1 MTIYKVTCVLDQFDE
16 EVLYD
21 KLFEIGAISID
32 ISDYRNDS
40 FLDNT
45 NVFFS
50 EISEKWENNR
60 LEILFN
66 CQSQN
71 NFELIL
77 EKLKKINNFNLK
89 IENTAE
95 VNEEDWVKRS
105 KDSFKKIQFSNA
117 LEVYPSWEKM
127 DKSFRYNIQ
136 IDPGQAFGT
145 GSHQTTKLCIE
156 WLLQNEKKKFSNV
169 IDYGCGSGLLAIIA
183 KTLYKTKVLGVDID
197 SKAID
202 VATKNSIAN
211 NLDIKFSHV
220 DKVKYETY
228 DLIIANILLNVLT
241 TLKPIFL
248 KILKKQGVIIFTGI
262 LENQVKTLIEEYE
275 ESFQKVKVFRKDN
288 WALVEM
294 CF

>member
-1 MTIYKVTCVLDQFDE
+1 MTLYKVTCVLDQFDN
-16 EVLYD
+16 EVLHD

-40 FLDNT
+40 ISDN
-45 NVFFS
+45 NGFFS
-50 EISEKWENNR
+50 EISEKWKKNR

-77 EKLKKINNFNLK
+77 EKLKNINNFNLK
-89 IENTAE
+89 IENISE

-156 WLLQNEKKKFSNV
+156 WLLLNEKKKFSNV

-183 KTLYKTKVLGVDID
+183 KMLYSTNVLGVDID
-197 SKAID
+197 TKAID

-211 NLDIKFSHV
+211 NLNIKFSHV

-275 ESFQKVKVFRKDN
+275 ESFQRVKVFRKDN

>member
-1 MTIYKVTCVLDQFDE
+1 MTIYKVTCVLDQFDDE
-16 EVLYD
+16 ILYD

-32 ISDYRNDS
+32 ISDYKNDS
-40 FLDNT
+40 ILDNT
-45 NVFFS
+45 NVILS

-77 EKLKKINNFNLK
+77 EKLKKIDNFNLK
-89 IENTAE
+89 IENTSK

-105 KDSFKKIQFSNA
+105 KDSFKKIQFTNA

-127 DKSFRYNIQ
+127 DESFRYNIQ

-183 KTLYKTKVLGVDID
+183 KNLYKTKVLGVDID

-262 LENQVKTLIEEYE
+262 LENQVETLIEVYQD
-275 ESFQKVKVFRKDN
+275 SFQKVKVFRKDN

>member
-1 MTIYKVTCVLDQFDE
+1 MTIYKVTCVLDQFDDE
-16 EVLYD
+16 DLYD

-32 ISDYRNDS
+32 ISDYKNDS
-40 FLDNT
+40 ILDDT

-71 NFELIL
+71 NLELIL

-95 VNEEDWVKRS
+95 VNDEDWVKRS

-117 LEVYPSWEKM
+117 LEIYPSWEKM

-156 WLLQNEKKKFSNV
+156 WLLKNEKKKFYNV

-183 KTLYKTKVLGVDID
+183 KILYNTEVLGVDID

-202 VATKNSIAN
+202 VATKNSVAN
-211 NLDIKFSHV
+211 NLNIEFSHV
-220 DKVKYETY
+220 DDVKYETY

-262 LENQVKTLIEEYE
+262 LEDQVETLIEEYK
-275 ESFQKVKVFRKDN
+275 ESCQKVRVFKKEN

-294 CF
+294 IF

>member
-1 MTIYKVTCVLDQFDE
+1 MTIYKVTSVLDQFDN

-40 FLDNT
+40 ISDN
-45 NVFFS
+45 NGFFS

-66 CQSQN
+66 CKSQN

-89 IENTAE
+89 IENIAE

-156 WLLQNEKKKFSNV
+156 WLLQNEKKSFPMLLIMVAEAVYWQLLQKLYIKRKF
-169 IDYGCGSGLLAIIA
+169 
-183 KTLYKTKVLGVDID
+183 
-197 SKAID
+197 
-202 VATKNSIAN
+202 
-211 NLDIKFSHV
+211 
-220 DKVKYETY
+220 
-228 DLIIANILLNVLT
+228 
-241 TLKPIFL
+241 
-248 KILKKQGVIIFTGI
+248 
-262 LENQVKTLIEEYE
+262 
-275 ESFQKVKVFRKDN
+275 
-288 WALVEM
+288 
-294 CF
+294 

>member
-1 MTIYKVTCVLDQFDE
+1 MTIYKVTCVLDQFDDE
-16 EVLYD
+16 ILYD

-32 ISDYRNDS
+32 ISDYKNDS
-40 FLDNT
+40 ILDNT
-45 NVFFS
+45 NVILS

-77 EKLKKINNFNLK
+77 EKLKKIDNFNLK
-89 IENTAE
+89 IENTSK

-105 KDSFKKIQFSNA
+105 KDSFKKIQFANA

-127 DKSFRYNIQ
+127 DKSFLYNIQ

-156 WLLQNEKKKFSNV
+156 WLLQNEKKNFSNV

-262 LENQVKTLIEEYE
+262 LENQVETLIEEYQD
-275 ESFQKVKVFRKDN
+275 SFQKVKVFRKDN

>member
-1 MTIYKVTCVLDQFDE
+1 MTIYKVTCVLDQFDDE
-16 EVLYD
+16 ILYD

-32 ISDYRNDS
+32 ISDYKNDS
-40 FLDNT
+40 ILDNT
-45 NVFFS
+45 NVILS

-66 CQSQN
+66 CHSQN

-77 EKLKKINNFNLK
+77 EKLKKIDNFNLK
-89 IENTAE
+89 IENTSK

-105 KDSFKKIQFSNA
+105 KDSFKKIQFTNA

-127 DKSFRYNIQ
+127 DESFRYNIQ

-156 WLLQNEKKKFSNV
+156 WLLQNEKKNFSNV

-202 VATKNSIAN
+202 VATKNSIVN

-262 LENQVKTLIEEYE
+262 LENQVETLIEEYQD
-275 ESFQKVKVFRKDN
+275 SFQKVKVFRKDN

>member
-1 MTIYKVTCVLDQFDE
+1 MIIYKVTCILDQFDE

-32 ISDYRNDS
+32 ISDYKNDYI
-40 FLDNT
+40 LDNT

-50 EISEKWENNR
+50 EISEKWENNK

-66 CQSQN
+66 CQSQY

-89 IENTAE
+89 IENTSK

-105 KDSFKKIQFSNA
+105 KDSFKKIQFANA

-156 WLLQNEKKKFSNV
+156 WLLQNEKKNFSNV

-248 KILKKQGVIIFTGI
+248 KILKKQGVVIFTGI

-275 ESFQKVKVFRKDN
+275 DSFQKVKVFRKDN

>member
-1 MTIYKVTCVLDQFDE
+1 
-16 EVLYD
+16 
-21 KLFEIGAISID
+21 
-32 ISDYRNDS
+32 
-40 FLDNT
+40 
-45 NVFFS
+45 
-50 EISEKWENNR
+50 
-60 LEILFN
+60 
-66 CQSQN
+66 
-71 NFELIL
+71 
-77 EKLKKINNFNLK
+77 
-89 IENTAE
+89 
-95 VNEEDWVKRS
+95 
-105 KDSFKKIQFSNA
+105 
-117 LEVYPSWEKM
+117 M

-183 KTLYKTKVLGVDID
+183 KTLYKTQVLGVDID

-211 NLDIKFSHV
+211 NLDIEFSNV

-262 LENQVKTLIEEYE
+262 LENQVETLIEKYQD
-275 ESFQKVKVFRKDN
+275 SFQKVKVFRKDN

>member
-1 MTIYKVTCVLDQFDE
+1 MTIYKVTCVLDQFDDE
-16 EVLYD
+16 ILYD

-32 ISDYRNDS
+32 ISDYKNDS
-40 FLDNT
+40 ILDNT
-45 NVFFS
+45 NVILS

-77 EKLKKINNFNLK
+77 EKLKKIDNFNLK
-89 IENTAE
+89 IENTSK

-156 WLLQNEKKKFSNV
+156 WLLQNEKKKFSNI

-211 NLDIKFSHV
+211 NLNIKFSHV

-262 LENQVKTLIEEYE
+262 LENQVETLIEEYQD
-275 ESFQKVKVFRKDN
+275 SFQKVKVFRKDN